1 MNVRDERLGTVDR
14 ASLNDELIRLTRALD
29 ALPPRLR
36 EVMILRKL
44 EGLPQKEIAARLGLS
59 EFTVQVHVVRGLQR
73 LQELFRRMEIS
84 PLAP

>member
-1 MNVRDERLGTVDR
+1 
-14 ASLNDELIRLTRALD
+14 
-29 ALPPRLR
+29 
-36 EVMILRKL
+36 MILRKL

-84 PLAP
+84 PPAP